1 MRKPRDYDAEL
12 EALEARAQQ
21 LKSRKLVQLGE
32 LVVST
37 GADALTIEEL
47 AGALLAL
54 ASTTDAQ
61 RREAWRKRG
70 AAFFL
75 GRNKAAASGTH
86 QNANGDSPQPAGDQP
101 GQGPAGAA

>member
-1 MRKPRDYDAEL
+1 
-12 EALEARAQQ
+12 
-21 LKSRKLVQLGE
+21 LKSRKLVQFGE

-70 AAFFL
+70 TAFFL
-75 GRNKAAASGTH
+75 GRNKAAASGTDRDASH
-86 QNANGDSPQPAGDQP
+86 DAAQPAGDQP
-101 GQGPAGAA
+101 GQSPTGAA